1 MVKMAR
7 RLIRLQPY
15 IESFLDEYGVKDQLF
30 FFLDE
35 SLFLDLK
42 QIVACLEP
50 LEKAIVLLSKHDSN
64 LLVADAVIKFVFAS
78 LSRANTRLS
87 NELLN
92 SIKTEVIPRRNQDLV
107 SLLKVLRHC
116 SFDVLKDQRVLKY
129 SSKSRVI
136 EIANRLY
143 A

>member
-50 LEKAIVLLSKHDSN
+50 LEKAIVLLSKHYSN
-64 LLVADAVIKFVFAS
+64 LLVADAVIEFVF
-78 LSRANTRLS
+78 
-87 NELLN
+87 
-92 SIKTEVIPRRNQDLV
+92 
-107 SLLKVLRHC
+107 C
-116 SFDVLKDQRVLKY
+116 
-129 SSKSRVI
+129 
-136 EIANRLY
+136 
-143 A
+143 